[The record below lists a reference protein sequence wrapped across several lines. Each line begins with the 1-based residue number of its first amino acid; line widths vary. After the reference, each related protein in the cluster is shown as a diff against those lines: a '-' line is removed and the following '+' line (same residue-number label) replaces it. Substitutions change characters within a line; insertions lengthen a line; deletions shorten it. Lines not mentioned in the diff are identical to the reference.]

1 MKWNGR
7 PDPGERTR
15 RRVHRNEGHPL
26 PGDAGVSGDGPGQAR
41 PGGSPTNPPNPPN
54 PSQRLHVGLHAVDR
68 RGRSSRV
75 EVTSESSVCLR
86 RLLLKCR
93 QLPEQMATRCVLP
106 YLFHL
111 F

>member
-41 PGGSPTNPPNPPN
+41 PGSSPTDQPTHPTQANA
-54 PSQRLHVGLHAVDR
+54 STSDFTLRTDWGQVHVW
-68 RGRSSRV
+68 RSHVRAA
-75 EVTSESSVCLR
+75 SV
-86 RLLLKCR
+86 
-93 QLPEQMATRCVLP
+93 
-106 YLFHL
+106 
-111 F
+111 